1 MTAVY
6 LAASEPI
13 LRHSPKLR
21 PSNPGSV
28 RGFTA
33 IDLVGHPL
41 GVRELVRAGGRGRD
55 DSKLLSRSARPIQTA
70 RPEVAQVPCA
80 ISRRGTRFL
89 RPALTVDGVA
99 PS

>member
-1 MTAVY
+1 MTTVY

-41 GVRELVRAGGRGRD
+41 GVRELVRAGGTR
-55 DSKLLSRSARPIQTA
+55 AR
-70 RPEVAQVPCA
+70 
-80 ISRRGTRFL
+80 
-89 RPALTVDGVA
+89 
-99 PS
+99 